1 MFLLILLLFYSICTV
16 ADDFWMYVVVQYQ
29 NHNMLVKVSKS
40 STGEDLEIAA
50 THIITSHLLPFQC
63 LEQCTLRFAG
73 MTLQANESLTA
84 VGIRNNSIVNADVLI
99 ENRWPLTDLIGCM
112 HDHNLSN
119 PENHALTIIN
129 HAVRVMGAS
138 KGQAAGITFNIKGY
152 FRFCVIKT
160 QLGFYEIP
168 SEWANGTF
176 IFSLPDADQRVK
188 LKFLQTLT
196 YCPVSMDFIQKHF

>member
-1 MFLLILLLFYSICTV
+1 MFLLILMLFDGIST
-16 ADDFWMYVVVQYQ
+16 ATNDFWMHIIVQYQ

-50 THIITSHLLPFQC
+50 IHIITSNLLPFQC

-73 MTLQANESLTA
+73 IPLQANESLTT

-99 ENRWPLTDLIGCM
+99 ENRWPLEDLIGCM

-129 HAVRVMGAS
+129 QAVRVLSAS
-138 KGQAAGITFNIKGY
+138 KDQAAAISFNIKGY
-152 FRFCVIKT
+152 FPICVIKT
-160 QLGFYEIP
+160 KLGFHEIP
-168 SEWANGTF
+168 SQWANGTF
-176 IFSLPDADQRVK
+176 IFSLPNADQRAK
-188 LKFLQTLT
+188 LE
-196 YCPVSMDFIQKHF
+196 FI